1 MNAIKAVTTD
11 RWCLACGSQLT
22 SDRFLEPDTERAD
35 TQNALE
41 NETKA

>member
-22 SDRFLEPDTERAD
+22 SDRFSEPDIQRAD
-35 TQNALE
+35 TQNVLK
-41 NETKA
+41 NETEA